1 MEKDVAVAKARKPAN
16 QAHMLAAEE
25 VKGTVKLEEP
35 KEHDVENTMD
45 SEPDL
50 ADEPDD
56 DELDMPNAGD
66 DPEKLA
72 ESEAWFNVTSPPL
85 FITYNNDDFAIPN
98 ITWGID
104 IKFCDCGNPSPH
116 V

>member
-1 MEKDVAVAKARKPAN
+1 MEKDVAVAKAGKPAN

-25 VKGTVKLEEP
+25 EKETVQLVEP
-35 KEHDVENTMD
+35 NEHDVENTMD

-56 DELDMPNAGD
+56 DELDMTNAGD

-72 ESEAWFNVTSPPL
+72 QPEALFNVTS
-85 FITYNNDDFAIPN
+85 FGAS
-98 ITWGID
+98 TW
-104 IKFCDCGNPSPH
+104 
-116 V
+116 

>member
-1 MEKDVAVAKARKPAN
+1 MGKEVDAAKARKPAN

-25 VKGTVKLEEP
+25 EKGTVKLEEP
-35 KEHDVENTMD
+35 NEHDVENTMD

-56 DELDMPNAGD
+56 DELDMTNAGD

-72 ESEAWFNVTSPPL
+72 EPEALFDVTS
-85 FITYNNDDFAIPN
+85 FVAS
-98 ITWGID
+98 TW
-104 IKFCDCGNPSPH
+104 
-116 V
+116 